1 MFKYIDDFW
10 LTVKMAKV
18 HNSEEF
24 YFDKFN
30 ESNEQIL
37 NLTYRQ
43 IKNMAL
49 PQFLFSIGG
58 IIALVFVVYTAHNI
72 AHLPLTS
79 LLYLFYSLVEFS
91 LNSKESILI

>member
-49 PQFLFSIGG
+49 PVFISIGG

-72 AHLPLTS
+72 AHLPTS
-79 LLYLFYSLVEFS
+79 LLYLFYSFGRIFPQFKG
-91 LNSKESILI
+91 NQY